1 MNQNMMNQ
9 NMMNQNMMNMM
20 NNMMNPNMMNNMMN
34 QNMMAQNMMTQMLA
48 QQQQNNNF
56 NQGNTGN
63 QNQSQQ
69 SQNSSNSG
77 NNPGGIS
84 VFFRK
89 SGNGVNDP
97 PIMIQCTLNEK
108 VSELIKRYRT
118 KSNDHQP
125 KKFIFNAKQLN
136 ETLSCAEAGLTNN
149 SNIFVVTTEGVKGA
163 N

>member
-20 NNMMNPNMMNNMMN
+20 NNMMNQNMMMNNMMMN
-34 QNMMAQNMMTQMLA
+34 QMFAR
-48 QQQQNNNF
+48 QNNNF

-69 SQNSSNSG
+69 NQNSSNSG

-89 SGNGVNDP
+89 SGTGQSDP
-97 PIMIQCTLNEK
+97 PIMIQCMPNEK
-108 VSELIKRYRT
+108 VSELINRYRT
-118 KSNDHQP
+118 KSGDHDP
-125 KKFIFNAKQLN
+125 TKKFIFNAKQLN

>member
-1 MNQNMMNQ
+1 MHW
-9 NMMNQNMMNMM
+9 
-20 NNMMNPNMMNNMMN
+20 
-34 QNMMAQNMMTQMLA
+34 
-48 QQQQNNNF
+48 
-56 NQGNTGN
+56 
-63 QNQSQQ
+63 NQSQQ
-69 SQNSSNSG
+69 NKNSSNSG

-89 SGNGVNDP
+89 SGTGQSDP

-125 KKFIFNAKQLN
+125 KRFIFNAKQLN